1 MNSAHV
7 SKSQPKTTDLST
19 DLAQATSKTRFR
31 TLLHE
36 YGFRKERGIPIYE
49 MLVTLFLLPFTRQT
63 FAEGIVNNHDVGF
76 GKDAV
81 YAMLNSPRYNWR
93 RLVQSVALALWRFVA
108 SLTDREHVLIIDST
122 SYNRNR
128 SKKVELLSRVK
139 DHATN
144 TFIRGF
150 RMETAAISDGYSLL
164 PIDFAL
170 LANASEEKRF
180 CAMRTDID
188 KRTCGYQRRKE
199 ALQKATDVV
208 CHMVA
213 RVKQAGF
220 GFRYILMD
228 SWYGKPAVILRLM
241 KYADVIC
248 MIAKGKTKYRMG
260 NQFMTLKEIYAS
272 VRKKRGRAQILAS
285 AIVELNGKTP
295 VKIVFVRHRSK
306 KDWLAILSTDI
317 SLPDEEVVRTYGKR
331 WDIEVFF
338 KMAKQHLRMD
348 NEIQSRRFDALVAH
362 VSIVFL
368 RYLFI
373 SWRMRTK
380 EDQRSFGEVFRATFP
395 EIRDVTLIEA
405 LKRIA
410 GILFEIATAKAKDGY
425 VLVDSLLEIF
435 EQSIQLFFQIPPD
448 NKLGLFG
455 S

>member
-1 MNSAHV
+1 MNNVHV
-7 SKSQPKTTDLST
+7 PKSQPKTTDLSN
-19 DLAQATSKTRFR
+19 DLMQATRKTRFR

-36 YGFRKERGIPIYE
+36 YGFRKERGIPVYE
-49 MLVTLFLLPFTRQT
+49 MLVTMFLLPFTRQS
-63 FAEGIVNNHDVGF
+63 FAEGIVNNQDVGF

-81 YAMLNSPRYNWR
+81 YDMLNSPRYNWR
-93 RLVQSVALALWRFVA
+93 RLVQSVAFSLWRFVE
-108 SLTDREHVLIIDST
+108 SLADRDHVLIIDST

-139 DHATN
+139 DHATQ

-150 RMETAAISDGYSLL
+150 RMETVAISDGYSLL
-164 PIDFAL
+164 PVDFAL
-170 LANASEEKRF
+170 LANASKEKRF
-180 CAMRTDID
+180 CGMRTDID

-208 CHMVA
+208 FHMVA
-213 RVKQAGF
+213 RVKKAGF
-220 GFRYILMD
+220 RFRYILMD

-241 KYADVIC
+241 DYAHVIC
-248 MIAKGKTKYRMG
+248 MIPKGKTKYRIGDQLMSL
-260 NQFMTLKEIYAS
+260 TEIYAS

-285 AIVELNGKTP
+285 AIVQLNGTIP
-295 VKIVFVRHRSK
+295 AKIVFVRHRSK
-306 KDWLAILSTDI
+306 KGWLAILSTDI
-317 SLPDEEVVRTYGKR
+317 SLPEEEVVRTYGKR

-348 NEIQSRRFDALVAH
+348 SEIQSRRFDALVAH

-373 SWRMRTK
+373 SWRMRIK
-380 EDQRSFGEVFRATFP
+380 EDQRSFGEVFRATLP
-395 EIRDVTLIEA
+395 EIRDVTLLEA

-410 GILFEIATAKAKDGY
+410 ATLFEIATAKAKDGY
-425 VLVDSLLEIF
+425 VLVESLLEIF

-448 NKLGLFG
+448 SKLALVD